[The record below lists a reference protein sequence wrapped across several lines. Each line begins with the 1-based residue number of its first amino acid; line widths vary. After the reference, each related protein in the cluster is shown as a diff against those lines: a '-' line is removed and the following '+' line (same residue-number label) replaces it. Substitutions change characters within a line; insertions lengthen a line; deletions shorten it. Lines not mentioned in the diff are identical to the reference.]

1 MVCSAF
7 SSYYNIDVFEMK
19 KVEKIR
25 KNFKIFLRDCSK
37 QISGK
42 PIATIY
48 YKPAGDYYQAEK
60 RYPPI
65 DILFQLFQKLE
76 YQLSFGKT
84 VRKGSRAARGCAEL

>member
-48 YKPAGDYYQAEK
+48 YKPAGDYYYQAEK

-65 DILFQLFQKLE
+65 DILF
-76 YQLSFGKT
+76 QLSFGKT